1 MAPTPR
7 LIGVCGI
14 KGSGKSVVATE
25 LTKAGFATVKFA
37 APLKAMLRV
46 LGLTDD
52 HLEGH
57 LKEMPSPMLMGRT
70 PRWAM
75 QSLGT
80 EWGRDLIHPDLWV
93 SQWKNI
99 VCDVLD
105 HGGRVVVDDMRFA
118 NELKALKEIG
128 GHSVRIERPGTEIV
142 QHPSETTVM
151 ALPVDQI
158 ISNTG
163 TIEDLRG
170 EAAMLGGFGREAA

>member
-1 MAPTPR
+1 MASTPR
-7 LIGVCGI
+7 LIGICGI
-14 KGSGKSVVATE
+14 KGSGKSTIAKE
-25 LTKAGFATVKFA
+25 LSRAGFVAVKFA
-37 APLKAMLRV
+37 APLKEMLRV
-46 LGLTDD
+46 LGLTND
-52 HLEGH
+52 HLEGR
-57 LKEMPSPMLMGRT
+57 LKELPSPMLMGRT

-80 EWGRDLIHPDLWV
+80 EWGRDLIHPELWV

-105 HGGRVVVDDMRFA
+105 RGGKVVVDDLRYA

-128 GHSVRIERPGTEIV
+128 GHSARVERPGTEIV
-142 QHPSETTVM
+142 AHPSETTVL

-158 ISNTG
+158 IHNTG

-170 EAAMLGGFGREAA
+170 CAAQLGGFGREAA